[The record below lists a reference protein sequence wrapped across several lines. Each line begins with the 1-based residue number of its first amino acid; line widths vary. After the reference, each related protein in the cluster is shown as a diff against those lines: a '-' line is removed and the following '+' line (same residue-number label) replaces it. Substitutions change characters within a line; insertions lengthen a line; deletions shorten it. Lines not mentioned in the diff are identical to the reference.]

1 MRRVPKN
8 CRHLAVAVAVSV
20 CVHSAGHVMAQ
31 EKSAP
36 QNATEQVDPT
46 DEVAHDDHHS
56 PQLGVLV
63 GSSPGEGVCVI
74 DTLRGGPADR
84 VGVEPGDYILAI
96 NDQTVSNPLE
106 LREKIESLD
115 SNDTIDLNMWRRGK
129 YVNKQVRLAKESTK
143 LPESHRG
150 WLGVVL
156 APAVEGSQG
165 ATIREVA
172 ADSPAEKA
180 GLRRG
185 DQIVQLNGNQVESL
199 EQFVSDVS
207 DFEPGK
213 EIKLVVS
220 RDGSEQDITAELG
233 QVVEAPVQWFRN
245 QMPSPGE
252 FPADFM
258 SGMRSQSGSPVVDEM
273 LNDMRRQ
280 IRVLRQEVD
289 QLKSSAPAAT
299 QTEKSTPQDDD
310 VSLHRIDQTESP
322 RLATLA
328 QIPSDDS
335 LRERLV
341 LGQLHGNFQPNIS
354 NDWSGARYTS
364 PAYQGWR
371 DSQQRSSSGNNTGV
385 ANPYYYNYGY
395 GNYGYG
401 YNGYNGYNNYRYYL
415 NGGQPYYYGG
425 GYPYGYRG
433 GVGFGNGLGVYW

>member
-1 MRRVPKN
+1 MRRVSKN
-8 CRHLAVAVAVSV
+8 CRHLAVAVAVSA
-20 CVHSAGHVMAQ
+20 CVHSSGYVMAQ
-31 EKSAP
+31 EKNAP
-36 QNATEQVDPT
+36 ENAKKQIDPA

-84 VGVEPGDYILAI
+84 VGVEPGDYILAV
-96 NDQTVSNPLE
+96 NDQTVSNPRE
-106 LREKIESLD
+106 LKEKIESLNSD
-115 SNDTIDLNMWRRGK
+115 DTIDLNLWRRGK
-129 YVNKQVRLAKESTK
+129 YVNKEVRLAKESTE

-156 APAVEGSQG
+156 APAVEGSEG

-172 ADSPAEKA
+172 TDSPAEKA
-180 GLRRG
+180 GLKRG
-185 DQIVQLNGNQVESL
+185 DQIVQLNGNPVQSL

-220 RDGSEQDITAELG
+220 RDGSDQEITAELG

-245 QMPSPGE
+245 LMPNQGE

-258 SGMRSQSGSPVVDEM
+258 PGMRSQAGPPVMDEI
-273 LNDMRRQ
+273 LNDMRQQ
-280 IRVLRQEVD
+280 IRALRQEVD
-289 QLKSSAPAAT
+289 QLKSSTPPAT
-299 QTEKSTPQDDD
+299 QTEKAAPKDDD
-310 VSLHRIDQTESP
+310 VSLRQNDQVESP
-322 RLATLA
+322 RLASLA
-328 QIPSDDS
+328 HIPSYDS

-371 DSQQRSSSGNNTGV
+371 DSQQRPSGGNNLGN
-385 ANPYYYNYGY
+385 AYPYYNY

-401 YNGYNGYNNYRYYL
+401 YNGYNGYNNYRYYQ
-415 NGGQPYYYGG
+415 NGGRPYYYGG

-433 GVGFGNGLGVYW
+433 GVGFGTGLGVYW

>member
-1 MRRVPKN
+1 MRRVRTN
-8 CRHLAVAVAVSV
+8 CRRFAVAVAISA
-20 CVHSAGHVMAQ
+20 CVPSAGYVLAQ
-31 EKSAP
+31 ETVAP
-36 QNATEQVDPT
+36 QNATNQTDPA

-84 VGVEPGDYILAI
+84 VGVQPGDYILAV
-96 NDQTVSNPLE
+96 NDQTVSNPQE
-106 LREKIESLD
+106 LKEKIASLQSD
-115 SNDTIDLNMWRRGK
+115 DTIDLNIWRRGK
-129 YVNKQVRLAKESTK
+129 YVNKEVRLAKASTK

-156 APAVEGSQG
+156 APPTEGSEG

-185 DQIVQLNGNQVESL
+185 DEIVQLNGNRVQSL
-199 EQFVSDVS
+199 QQFVNDVS
-207 DFEPGK
+207 DFEPGN
-213 EIKLVVS
+213 EIKLVVN
-220 RDGSEQDITAELG
+220 RDGNEQEITAELG

-245 QMPSPGE
+245 QMPQLGE
-252 FPADFM
+252 FPDDFM
-258 SGMRSQSGSPVVDEM
+258 SSMRSPSGPPIIEEM
-273 LNDMRRQ
+273 IDDMRRQ

-289 QLKSSAPAAT
+289 ELKAAVPPAEK
-299 QTEKSTPQDDD
+299 TEKATPPDDD
-310 VSLHRIDQTESP
+310 VSLHSKEPDASRQQG
-322 RLATLA
+322 LL
-328 QIPSDDS
+328 QHIPSNEN
-335 LRERLV
+335 LREHLV
-341 LGQLHGNFQPNIS
+341 LAQLHGNFQPNIS

-371 DSQQRSSSGNNTGV
+371 DSQARPSRGTGGRYIY
-385 ANPYYYNYGY
+385 PYNYGY

-401 YNGYNGYNNYRYYL
+401 YNGYNNYRYYQ
-415 NGGQPYYYGG
+415 NGGRPYYYGG

-433 GVGFGNGLGVYW
+433 GVGFGTGMGVYW

>member
-1 MRRVPKN
+1 MRRVSKN
-8 CRHLAVAVAVSV
+8 CRHLAVAVAVSA
-20 CVHSAGHVMAQ
+20 CVHSSGYVMAQ
-31 EKSAP
+31 EKAALPSA
-36 QNATEQVDPT
+36 AKQVDPA
-46 DEVAHDDHHS
+46 DEVKHDDHHS

-84 VGVEPGDYILAI
+84 VGVEPGDYILAV
-96 NDQTVSNPLE
+96 NDQTVANPRE
-106 LREKIESLD
+106 LKEKIESLNSD
-115 SNDTIDLNMWRRGK
+115 DTIDLNLWRRGK
-129 YVNKQVRLAKESTK
+129 YVNKEVRLAKESTK

-156 APAVEGSQG
+156 APAVEGSEG

-172 ADSPAEKA
+172 TDSPAERA
-180 GLRRG
+180 GLKRG
-185 DQIVQLNGNQVESL
+185 DQIVQLNGNPVQSL

-207 DFEPGK
+207 DYEPGN

-220 RDGSEQDITAELG
+220 RDGNEQDITAELG
-233 QVVEAPVQWFRN
+233 QVVEAPVQWFRD
-245 QMPSPGE
+245 QMPNQGE
-252 FPADFM
+252 NPADFM
-258 SGMRSQSGSPVVDEM
+258 SGMRSQSGPPVMDEM

-280 IRVLRQEVD
+280 IRALRQEVD
-289 QLKSSAPAAT
+289 QLKSSMPPAT
-299 QTEKSTPQDDD
+299 QTQKAEPQDDD
-310 VSLHRIDQTESP
+310 VSIHQNDQVESLQ
-322 RLATLA
+322 LASLA
-328 QIPSDDS
+328 HIPSYDS
-335 LRERLV
+335 VRERLV

-371 DSQQRSSSGNNTGV
+371 NSQQQSSGGNNAGV
-385 ANPYYYNYGY
+385 AYPYYNYGY

-401 YNGYNGYNNYRYYL
+401 YNGYNSYNNYRYYQ

-433 GVGFGNGLGVYW
+433 GVGFGTGLGVYW